1 MLSGVG
7 RASNRLH
14 WAHRRHLAS
23 DDLDIGRGMQLS
35 QGFLLLWLAGFIAA
49 VEVQAEV
56 RSVTDGDTIVVAAT
70 GTEER
75 IRLLYLDTPESKG
88 NSHGEATPEGKL
100 AAEFMDLQAK
110 AGSTVTLWG
119 PGESLER
126 DRYKRVL
133 AVVITSRG
141 DTLQERVI
149 KAGWSPLWEKYGK
162 ADPRWRDTLVA
173 AEEKAKKDKAGAWAT
188 DPKYMTDKSNETTA
202 KKDEM

>member
-1 MLSGVG
+1 MLHVVNG
-7 RASNRLH
+7 
-14 WAHRRHLAS
+14 LA
-23 DDLDIGRGMQLS
+23 LA
-35 QGFLLLWLAGFIAA
+35 LLACGLAA
-49 VEVQAEV
+49 VEVPAEV
-56 RSVTDGDTIVVAAT
+56 VSVTDGDTIVVAVS

-88 NSHGEATPEGKL
+88 NSHGEATPDGKL

-110 AGSTVTLWG
+110 TGSAVTLWG
-119 PGESLER
+119 PGENLER
-126 DRYKRVL
+126 DRYKRIL

-162 ADPRWRDTLVA
+162 ADPKWRETLVA

-188 DPKYMTDKSNETTA
+188 DPKYMTDKGNETTA
-202 KKDEM
+202 KKGEK

>member
-1 MLSGVG
+1 MALT
-7 RASNRLH
+7 
-14 WAHRRHLAS
+14 
-23 DDLDIGRGMQLS
+23 
-35 QGFLLLWLAGFIAA
+35 QGFLLLCLAGCLVA

-56 RSVTDGDTIVVAAT
+56 RSVTDGDTIVVTVA

-100 AAEFMDLQAK
+100 ASEFMDLQAK
-110 AGSTVTLWG
+110 PGSAVTLWG
-119 PGESLER
+119 PGADLER
-126 DRYKRVL
+126 DRYKRIL

-141 DTLQERVI
+141 DTIQDRVI

-162 ADPRWRDTLVA
+162 ADPKWRQTLVE

-188 DPKYMTDKSNETTA
+188 DPKYMTDKGNETTA
-202 KKDEM
+202 KKDEK